1 MTIDRFIKES
11 GYYKTLKSIL
21 LNLFIKS
28 GANSILRRLNR
39 TPRILFWHGVDINP
53 DSKVEPECINK
64 SDFIKQIDYLRKY
77 YEIISIEEF
86 EKRLLNNSFT
96 SREIVLTFDDGYA
109 NNLYVVEPILNKYN
123 LPYTVFISTE
133 HIATGQYYPTSVNR
147 IIVKGAGLKKIS
159 LPSQNIS
166 FSIETENDI
175 NNTVVSISNFLKTL
189 TLKRVRE
196 ITNDLINNVS
206 KDKWLELQE
215 KYNSVRPMNW
225 DEVIE
230 LSNRK
235 NVTIGSHCKYHIC
248 CHDNQDLEEIERQIV
263 ESKQI
268 IEDKLKIECNYFAY
282 PNGDYTNSSN
292 AIVRQAGY
300 KMGFSTKKISKISI
314 DNDLKAIPRIVVPQE
329 INTFKIFTSLYP
341 KR

>member
-1 MTIDRFIKES
+1 VQNDVEAEIID
-11 GYYKTLKSIL
+11 
-21 LNLFIKS
+21 
-28 GANSILRRLNR
+28 
-39 TPRILFWHGVDINP
+39 
-53 DSKVEPECINK
+53 VEVFE
-64 SDFIKQIDYLRKY
+64 KQIKYLNKY
-77 YEIISIEEF
+77 YEVISIEEF
-86 EKRLLNNSFT
+86 EKRFLTNSFT
-96 SREIVLTFDDGYA
+96 NSEVVLTFDDGYA

-147 IIVKGAGLKKIS
+147 IIVKGSGLKKIS

-175 NNTVVSISNFLKTL
+175 NNTVDSISNLLKTL

-248 CHDNQDLEEIERQIV
+248 CHDNQDLEEIERQIL

-282 PNGDYTNSSN
+282 PNGDFTNSSN

-300 KMGFSTKKISKISI
+300 KMGFSTQKELSI
-314 DNDLKAIPRIVVPQE
+314 NNNNDLTVIPRIGVPQG
-329 INTFKIFTSLYP
+329 INTFKIFTNIFP

>member
-1 MTIDRFIKES
+1 MQNDVEAEIID
-11 GYYKTLKSIL
+11 
-21 LNLFIKS
+21 
-28 GANSILRRLNR
+28 
-39 TPRILFWHGVDINP
+39 
-53 DSKVEPECINK
+53 VEVFE
-64 SDFIKQIDYLRKY
+64 KQIKYLNKY
-77 YEIISIEEF
+77 YEVISIEEF
-86 EKRLLNNSFT
+86 EKRFLTNSFT
-96 SREIVLTFDDGYA
+96 NSEVVLTFDDGYA

-147 IIVKGAGLKKIS
+147 IIVKGSGLKKIS

-175 NNTVVSISNFLKTL
+175 NNTVDSISNLLKTL

-248 CHDNQDLEEIERQIV
+248 CHDNQDLEEIERQIL

-282 PNGDYTNSSN
+282 PNGDFTNSSN

-300 KMGFSTKKISKISI
+300 KMGFSTQKELSI
-314 DNDLKAIPRIVVPQE
+314 NNNNDLTVIPRIGVPQG
-329 INTFKIFTSLYP
+329 INTFKIFTNIFP

>member
-1 MTIDRFIKES
+1 MIIRTKLINLISRIFVSLNGDK
-11 GYYKTLKSIL
+11 L
-21 LNLFIKS
+21 LRKV
-28 GANSILRRLNR
+28 NR
-39 TPRILFWHGVDINP
+39 TPRVLFWHGI
-53 DSKVEPECINK
+53 DSKVQNDVEAEII
-64 SDFIKQIDYLRKY
+64 DVEVFEKQIKYLNKY
-77 YEIISIEEF
+77 YEVISIEEF
-86 EKRLLNNSFT
+86 EKRFLTNSFT
-96 SREIVLTFDDGYA
+96 NSEVVLTFDDGYA

-147 IIVKGAGLKKIS
+147 IIVKGSGLKKIS

-175 NNTVVSISNFLKTL
+175 NNTVDSISNLLKTL

-248 CHDNQDLEEIERQIV
+248 CHDNQDLEEIERQIL

-282 PNGDYTNSSN
+282 PNGDFTNSSN

-300 KMGFSTKKISKISI
+300 KMGFSIQKELSI
-314 DNDLKAIPRIVVPQE
+314 NNNNDLTVIPRIGVPQGIRE
-329 INTFKIFTSLYP
+329 YP
-341 KR
+341 TNCVSR

>member
-1 MTIDRFIKES
+1 MIIRTKLINLISRIFVSLNGDK
-11 GYYKTLKSIL
+11 L
-21 LNLFIKS
+21 LRKV
-28 GANSILRRLNR
+28 NR
-39 TPRILFWHGVDINP
+39 TPRVLFWHGI
-53 DSKVEPECINK
+53 DSKVQNDVEAEII
-64 SDFIKQIDYLRKY
+64 DVEVFEKQIKYLNKY
-77 YEIISIEEF
+77 YEVISIEEF
-86 EKRLLNNSFT
+86 EKRFLTNSFT
-96 SREIVLTFDDGYA
+96 NSEVVLTFDDGYA

-147 IIVKGAGLKKIS
+147 IIVKGSGLKKIS

-175 NNTVVSISNFLKTL
+175 NNTVDSISNLLKTL

-248 CHDNQDLEEIERQIV
+248 CHDNQDLEEIERQIL

-282 PNGDYTNSSN
+282 PNGDFTNSSN

-300 KMGFSTKKISKISI
+300 KMGFSIQKELSI
-314 DNDLKAIPRIVVPQE
+314 NNNNDLTVIPRIGVPQG
-329 INTFKIFTSLYP
+329 INTFKIFINIFP

>member
-1 MTIDRFIKES
+1 MIIRTKLINLISRIFVSLNGDK
-11 GYYKTLKSIL
+11 L
-21 LNLFIKS
+21 LRKV
-28 GANSILRRLNR
+28 NR
-39 TPRILFWHGVDINP
+39 TPRVLFWHGI
-53 DSKVEPECINK
+53 DSKVQNDVEAEII
-64 SDFIKQIDYLRKY
+64 DVEVFEKQIKYLNKY
-77 YEIISIEEF
+77 YEVISIEEF
-86 EKRLLNNSFT
+86 EKRFLTNSFT
-96 SREIVLTFDDGYA
+96 NSEVVLTFDDGYA

-147 IIVKGAGLKKIS
+147 IIVKGSGLKKIS

-175 NNTVVSISNFLKTL
+175 NNTVDSISNLLKTL

-248 CHDNQDLEEIERQIV
+248 CHDNQDLEEIERQIL

-282 PNGDYTNSSN
+282 PNGDFTNSSN

-300 KMGFSTKKISKISI
+300 KMGFSIQKELSI
-314 DNDLKAIPRIVVPQE
+314 NNNNDLTVIPRIGVPQG
-329 INTFKIFTSLYP
+329 INTFKIFTNIFP

>member
-1 MTIDRFIKES
+1 MIIRTKLINLISRI
-11 GYYKTLKSIL
+11 LVL
-21 LNLFIKS
+21 LNVDKL
-28 GANSILRRLNR
+28 LRKVNR
-39 TPRILFWHGVDINP
+39 TPRVLFWHGI
-53 DSKVEPECINK
+53 DSKVQNDVETEII
-64 SDFIKQIDYLRKY
+64 DVEVFEKQIKYLNKY
-77 YEIISIEEF
+77 YEVISIEEF
-86 EKRLLNNSFT
+86 EKRFLTNSFT
-96 SREIVLTFDDGYA
+96 NNEVVLTFDDGYA

-147 IIVKGAGLKKIS
+147 IIVKGSGLKKIS

-175 NNTVVSISNFLKTL
+175 NNTVDSISNLLKTL

-248 CHDNQDLEEIERQIV
+248 CHDNQDLEEIERQIL

-300 KMGFSTKKISKISI
+300 KMGFSIQKELSI
-314 DNDLKAIPRIVVPQE
+314 NNNNDLAVIPRIGVPQG
-329 INTFKIFTSLYP
+329 INTFKIFTNIFP

>member
-1 MTIDRFIKES
+1 MIIRTKLINLISRI
-11 GYYKTLKSIL
+11 LVL
-21 LNLFIKS
+21 LNVDKL
-28 GANSILRRLNR
+28 LRKVNR
-39 TPRILFWHGVDINP
+39 TPRVLFWHGI
-53 DSKVEPECINK
+53 DSKVQNDVETEII
-64 SDFIKQIDYLRKY
+64 DVEVFEKQIKYLNKY
-77 YEIISIEEF
+77 YEVISIEEF
-86 EKRLLNNSFT
+86 EKRFLMNSFT
-96 SREIVLTFDDGYA
+96 NNEVVLTFDDGYA

-147 IIVKGAGLKKIS
+147 IIVKGSGLKKIS

-175 NNTVVSISNFLKTL
+175 NNTVDSISNLLKTL

-248 CHDNQDLEEIERQIV
+248 CHDNQDLEEIERQIL

-282 PNGDYTNSSN
+282 PNGDFTNSSN

-300 KMGFSTKKISKISI
+300 KMGFSIQKELSI
-314 DNDLKAIPRIVVPQE
+314 NNNNDLTVIPRIGVPQG
-329 INTFKIFTSLYP
+329 INTFKIFTNIFP

>member
-1 MTIDRFIKES
+1 MIIRTKLINLISRIFVSLNGDK
-11 GYYKTLKSIL
+11 L
-21 LNLFIKS
+21 LRKV
-28 GANSILRRLNR
+28 NR
-39 TPRILFWHGVDINP
+39 TPRVLFWHGI
-53 DSKVEPECINK
+53 DSKVQNDVEAEII
-64 SDFIKQIDYLRKY
+64 DVEVFEKQIKYLNKY
-77 YEIISIEEF
+77 YEVISIEEF
-86 EKRLLNNSFT
+86 EKRFLTNSFT
-96 SREIVLTFDDGYA
+96 NNEVVLTFDDGYA

-147 IIVKGAGLKKIS
+147 IIVKGSGLKKIS

-175 NNTVVSISNFLKTL
+175 NNTVDSISNLLKTL

-248 CHDNQDLEEIERQIV
+248 CHDNQDLEEIERQIL

-282 PNGDYTNSSN
+282 PNGDFTNSSN

-300 KMGFSTKKISKISI
+300 KMGFSTQKELSI
-314 DNDLKAIPRIVVPQE
+314 NNNNDLTVIPRIGVPQG
-329 INTFKIFTSLYP
+329 INTFKIFTNIFP

>member
-1 MTIDRFIKES
+1 MIIRTKLINLISRIFVSLNGDK
-11 GYYKTLKSIL
+11 L
-21 LNLFIKS
+21 LRKV
-28 GANSILRRLNR
+28 NR
-39 TPRILFWHGVDINP
+39 TPRVLFWHGI
-53 DSKVEPECINK
+53 DSKVQNDVEAEII
-64 SDFIKQIDYLRKY
+64 DVEVFEKQIKYLNKY
-77 YEIISIEEF
+77 YEVISIEEF
-86 EKRLLNNSFT
+86 EKRFLTNSFT
-96 SREIVLTFDDGYA
+96 NNEVVLTFDDGYA

-147 IIVKGAGLKKIS
+147 IIVKGSGLKKIS

-175 NNTVVSISNFLKTL
+175 NNTVDSISNLLKTL

-248 CHDNQDLEEIERQIV
+248 CHDNQDLEEIERQIL

-282 PNGDYTNSSN
+282 PNGDFTNSSN

-300 KMGFSTKKISKISI
+300 KMGFSIQKELSI
-314 DNDLKAIPRIVVPQE
+314 NNNNDLTVIPRIGVPQG
-329 INTFKIFTSLYP
+329 INTFKIFINIFP

>member
-1 MTIDRFIKES
+1 MIIRTKLINLISRI
-11 GYYKTLKSIL
+11 LVL
-21 LNLFIKS
+21 LNVDKL
-28 GANSILRRLNR
+28 LRKVNR
-39 TPRILFWHGVDINP
+39 TPRVLFWHGI
-53 DSKVEPECINK
+53 DSKVQNDVEAEII
-64 SDFIKQIDYLRKY
+64 DVEVFEKQIKYLNKY
-77 YEIISIEEF
+77 YEVISIEEF
-86 EKRLLNNSFT
+86 EKRFLTNSFT
-96 SREIVLTFDDGYA
+96 NNEVVLTFDDGYA

-147 IIVKGAGLKKIS
+147 IIVKGSGLKKIS

-175 NNTVVSISNFLKTL
+175 NNTVDSISNLLKTL

-248 CHDNQDLEEIERQIV
+248 CHDNQDLEEIERQIL

-282 PNGDYTNSSN
+282 PNGDFTNSSN

-300 KMGFSTKKISKISI
+300 KMGFSIQKELSI
-314 DNDLKAIPRIVVPQE
+314 NNNNDLTVIPRIGVAQG
-329 INTFKIFTSLYP
+329 INTFKIFTNIFP

>member
-1 MTIDRFIKES
+1 MIIRTKLINLISRIFVSLNGDK
-11 GYYKTLKSIL
+11 L
-21 LNLFIKS
+21 LRKV
-28 GANSILRRLNR
+28 NR
-39 TPRILFWHGVDINP
+39 TPRVLFWHGI
-53 DSKVEPECINK
+53 DSKVQNDVEAEII
-64 SDFIKQIDYLRKY
+64 DVEVFEKQIKYLNKY
-77 YEIISIEEF
+77 YEVISIEEF
-86 EKRLLNNSFT
+86 EKRFLTNSFT
-96 SREIVLTFDDGYA
+96 NSEVVLTFDDGYA

-147 IIVKGAGLKKIS
+147 IIVKGSGLKKIS

-175 NNTVVSISNFLKTL
+175 NNTVDSISNLLKTL

-248 CHDNQDLEEIERQIV
+248 CHDNQDLEEIERQIL

-282 PNGDYTNSSN
+282 PNGDFTNSSN

-300 KMGFSTKKISKISI
+300 KMGFSTQKELSI
-314 DNDLKAIPRIVVPQE
+314 NNNNDLTVIPRIGVPQG
-329 INTFKIFTSLYP
+329 INTFKIFTNIFP